1 MVLVLIETLVN
12 RTPYLGSI
20 LLHPPTVSCLRSC
33 GGWFGGELG
42 LEPRKTPRLVAPL
55 ECTVWGNN
63 YPDKRHF
70 TPKVT
75 LFKPRFDYI
84 IAL

>member
-1 MVLVLIETLVN
+1 MSLYKLKYVENNTLAAARAKN
-12 RTPYLGSI
+12 
-20 LLHPPTVSCLRSC
+20 
-33 GGWFGGELG
+33 
-42 LEPRKTPRLVAPL
+42 
-55 ECTVWGNN
+55 TVWGNN